1 MRRVL
6 LLAAAIFLSGAGKP
20 QSSLTSELRFIAT
33 DVPNFQNV
41 VPQAIRSCGASFIG
55 FQAPP
60 TEGVESVYF
69 GVGLDRSAVVLA
81 CLQRQLP
88 QVRVPQPVDHCVMP
102 SCMPELIQP
111 PPVGANVSKP
121 PALTSPPSHSEH

>member
-20 QSSLTSELRFIAT
+20 ESSLISELRFIAT

-55 FQAPP
+55 FQPP
-60 TEGVESVYF
+60 PMEGVESVYF
-69 GVGLDRSAVVLA
+69 GVGPDRSAAILA

-88 QVRVPQPVDHCVMP
+88 QIRVPQPIDHCVMP

-111 PPVGANVSKP
+111 PPVPTNVSKP
-121 PALTSPPSHSEH
+121 PALSSLHSH